1 MSAAEQF
8 LSSEAAQ
15 ALFRAA
21 YALPAATAVGGAQK
35 YANSD
40 HLYAE
45 LGKLWA
51 QCQRGL
57 ETLPPAQAHVPVE
70 GRTIEEDLYDCVLAC
85 NAAIWADSDPK
96 PKINSTLV
104 YNRPSS
110 IRKKMN
116 AAAQAHE
123 AQRAADRAAAEAHA
137 HPPSIPLTPAK
148 AEPAGAT
155 HAPGGGGLVAAIM
168 ANIKGSENE
177 LPADGSGQQLQS
189 GNGSGG
195 VQQSRVSPSLQNA
208 AARLTT
214 VAVSYTHL
222 TLPTKA

>member
-57 ETLPPAQAHVPVE
+57 EALPLHKRMFPSTGAPSR
-70 GRTIEEDLYDCVLAC
+70 RTCTTAC
-85 NAAIWADSDPK
+85 W
-96 PKINSTLV
+96 
-104 YNRPSS
+104 
-110 IRKKMN
+110 
-116 AAAQAHE
+116 
-123 AQRAADRAAAEAHA
+123 RATR
-137 HPPSIPLTPAK
+137 
-148 AEPAGAT
+148 
-155 HAPGGGGLVAAIM
+155 
-168 ANIKGSENE
+168 
-177 LPADGSGQQLQS
+177 
-189 GNGSGG
+189 
-195 VQQSRVSPSLQNA
+195 
-208 AARLTT
+208 
-214 VAVSYTHL
+214 
-222 TLPTKA
+222 